1 VIAATRD
8 QYACDTGW
16 QPGGSA
22 YAPRETAAT
31 TVTRREKMGKA
42 ALVILMAA
50 ATVRAEPQPCDD
62 VCRPVEKLDPQV
74 RDELITG
81 AVVVAAG
88 HLMGTLA
95 LLRANGVGHEYALAP
110 LPIIGALDGAA
121 SDGVPSHVR
130 MVLVFSVAIQMVGAL
145 FSITAWATRDV
156 DRERR
161 LSFTGD
167 GMQLHF

>member
-1 VIAATRD
+1 
-8 QYACDTGW
+8 
-16 QPGGSA
+16 
-22 YAPRETAAT
+22 
-31 TVTRREKMGKA
+31 MGKA
-42 ALVILMAA
+42 VVCVLLAA
-50 ATVRAEPQPCDD
+50 ATARAEEPCDD

-81 AVVVAAG
+81 AVIVAAG

-95 LLRANGVGHEYALAP
+95 LLRADGFSHQYALAP
-110 LPIIGALDGAA
+110 LPVIGALDGAA

-130 MVLVFSVAIQMVGAL
+130 MVLVFSVAIQIVGAL
-145 FSITAWATRDV
+145 FTATAWATRDV
-156 DRERR
+156 DKERR